1 MSFKRM
7 LGRALRFV
15 AVPSVLASL
24 TAFFIW
30 HASHGPRG
38 LVAKEV
44 RITEIAGARI
54 ELARAVGEREA
65 AERRV
70 GALRGQNIDR
80 DQLEERARALL
91 NLTQREEIVIPY
103 PPSQRLF

>member
-1 MSFKRM
+1 MQLKRL
-7 LGRALRFV
+7 LGRALRAV
-15 AVPSVLASL
+15 AVPSILSAL

-30 HASHGPRG
+30 HASHGARG
-38 LVAKEV
+38 LHAKEE
-44 RITEIAGARI
+44 RIVEIAAARV
-54 ELARAVGEREA
+54 ELAHAVQERES

-70 GALRGQNIDR
+70 SALRGTNIDR

-91 NLTQREEIVIPY
+91 NLTQREEIIIPY